1 LHFALTNDDGYAA
14 KGLGVLARVAR
25 KYGTAD
31 IVAPLSSQSQ
41 TSHSISLNR
50 TVSVRTFEHG
60 GLGLVYGVAGRPA
73 DCTRLALAG
82 LASGRRPDWV
92 LSGINHGA
100 NLGVDVHYSGTV
112 AAAREAAILGVPAI
126 AFSQFIRRPQPVD
139 WEGAG
144 IMAERVLAH
153 IFEEGCPP
161 GSFFNIN
168 LPALET
174 GFQSAPLAEAP
185 VATEAMPLHYEPV
198 DTPTEP
204 DSVPEG
210 CIHYRYAG
218 VYVERKRSAGT
229 DVDVAFADQI
239 AISRINVQP

>member
-1 LHFALTNDDGYAA
+1 MHFALTNDDGYDAR
-14 KGLGVLARVAR
+14 GLAELVRVAR
-25 KYGTAD
+25 EYGTTD

-50 TVSVRTFEHG
+50 TVSVRSFEHL
-60 GLGLVYGVAGRPA
+60 GLGRVHGVAGRPA

-82 LASGRRPDWV
+82 LASGRQPDWV

-100 NLGVDVHYSGTV
+100 NLGVDVYYSGTV
-112 AAAREAAILGVPAI
+112 AAAREAAILGVPAA
-126 AFSQFIRRPQPVD
+126 AFSQLIRRPQPVD

-144 IMAERVLAH
+144 IMAHRVLEH
-153 IFEEGCPP
+153 IFKDGCPP

-168 LPALET
+168 LPALAT
-174 GFQSAPLAEAP
+174 GFESAPLVEVP
-185 VATEAMPLHYEPV
+185 VATEAMPLQYEPV

-204 DSVPEG
+204 NAVPEG

-218 VYVERKRSAGT
+218 RYLDRGRSPGT

-239 AISRINVQP
+239 TISRINLRM